1 MIDLVK
7 GKAAHSPNK
16 VIYMNED
23 KQCNLY
29 KIIMM
34 TVLVGVFALIIFTA
48 IVIDLTNREYNRML
62 KSCPSISFIEEVFM
76 TRNVVVNGA
85 EINQDTIYYTI
96 SANGF
101 DYKVEYKLSRK
112 KFIYWQWKYIRH
124 IEIATTYN
132 ERTN

>member
-1 MIDLVK
+1 
-7 GKAAHSPNK
+7 
-16 VIYMNED
+16 MNED

-62 KSCPSISFIEEVFM
+62 KSCPSISFIEEDLEEVFM

-112 KFIYWQWKYIRH
+112 KFIYWEWKYIRH